1 MRYQFIDKIK
11 RLEKNKQIVIVKN
24 LTVTEDYFEEHF
36 INFPVMPGALQIEM
50 IAQACG
56 ALIEISSNYRSFSLL
71 LMVEK
76 MKFKKMLHP
85 SDQLIVTATVVSLH
99 DESAMFSAKV
109 EVDGKVATT
118 GTIMVG
124 IMHRDTVRED
134 SFREGVKFTKTL
146 DLLEERYAFL
156 LRDVAIIN

>member
-11 RLEKNKQIVIVKN
+11 RLEKNKQIVVIKN

-36 INFPVMPGALQIEM
+36 VHFPVMPGALQIEM

-56 ALIEISSNYRSFSLL
+56 ALIEISSNYQQFSLL

-85 SDQLIVTATVVSLH
+85 ADQLTVTATVVSLH
-99 DESAMFSAKV
+99 EESALFDTKV
-109 EVDGKVATT
+109 VVDGKVVTT
-118 GTIMVG
+118 GSIMVG
-124 IMHRDTVRED
+124 INSRQKIGERYD
-134 SFREGVKFTKTL
+134 KTL
-146 DLLEERYAFL
+146 ETFKARYDFL
-156 LRDVAIIN
+156 LRDAEIIE

>member
-1 MRYQFIDKIK
+1 MRYQFIDKIL
-11 RLEKNKQIVIVKN
+11 RVEKNKQIVIVKN

-56 ALIEISSNYRSFSLL
+56 ALVEISSDYRTFSLL

-85 SDQLIVTATVVSLH
+85 SDQLIVTANVLSMH
-99 DESAMFSAKV
+99 EESALFEAKV
-109 EVDGKVATT
+109 VVNGKVATS
-118 GTIMVG
+118 GTLMVG
-124 IMHRDTVRED
+124 ISPVE
-134 SFREGVKFTKTL
+134 KTGKNFSKTM

-156 LRDVAIIN
+156 LRDAEII

>member
-11 RLEKNKQIVIVKN
+11 RLEKNKEIVIIKN

-50 IAQACG
+50 LAQACG
-56 ALIEISSNYRSFSLL
+56 ALVEISSDYTTFSLL

-85 SDQLIVTATVVSLH
+85 SDQLIVTATVISLH
-99 DESAMFSAKV
+99 EESALFSTKV
-109 EVDGKVATT
+109 EVEGRVVTT
-118 GTIMVG
+118 GTLMVG
-124 IMHRDTVRED
+124 IRKLDT
-134 SFREGVKFTKTL
+134 SGANFSKTMERL
-146 DLLEERYAFL
+146 TERYAFL
-156 LRDVAIIN
+156 LRDTEIIG

>member
-11 RLEKNKQIVIVKN
+11 RVEKNKQIVIIKN

-36 INFPVMPGALQIEM
+36 VNYPVMPGALQIEM

-56 ALIEISSNYRSFSLL
+56 ALIEISSDYQDFSLL

-85 SDQLIVTATVVSLH
+85 SDQLIVTATVLSLH
-99 DESAMFSAKV
+99 EESALFETKV
-109 EVDGKVATT
+109 EVEGRIVTK
-118 GTIMVG
+118 GTLMVG
-124 IMHRDTVRED
+124 ISSRDKTGKNF
-134 SFREGVKFTKTL
+134 SKTL
-146 DLLEERYAFL
+146 DILEARYAFL
-156 LRDVAIIN
+156 LRDAEII